1 MCEYYEH
8 TQDREFLGEVLLP
21 CADEFISYYA
31 NRFTRRDANGRMLM
45 AGVGCVETFQGVDN
59 PCTEIGGLKF
69 VLTKLLSFK
78 IDDVRRVRWTK
89 LLEEMPGVPVRRIRG
104 LDLLAVGDKYEPGRV
119 DCETPELYSVY
130 PFRQAWLG
138 RPELLAN
145 ARQSFHVRNISL
157 DGTVDSQSVETG
169 GWQAAPTQAAY
180 LGLPREAARLV
191 SINFND
197 KFITWHDNV
206 NPDAPWPDRPRAR
219 FPGFWE
225 TKMDYTPDNDHGA
238 NSANALQ
245 SMLLQS
251 DGKRIY
257 LLPAWPEDWD
267 VSFKLHAAYN
277 TTVECVYKDGR
288 VQSLKVRPRSRKR
301 DIVDMSSY
309 ENRIR
314 TLVSVACA
322 DRNYLFGLPPM
333 LDGQPKPGKT
343 TGEWLKKYGESI
355 EGTKAGPWPGCVY
368 RGNIVYVHMLDCPL
382 APPEI
387 PAKLVSSAYLTGEEE
402 KPDTILKL
410 EYDRPVEEF
419 ALAAPFKDSLAGG
432 NKSRQID
439 LVQPATFDRVEITI
453 GELGHRRGQNKGFE
467 LQVQK
472 ADGSWVTVHSGLIF
486 GSIYS
491 RRFNPVSGQ
500 HVRLNI
506 DAPVRQFDLFAPGK

>member
-1 MCEYYEH
+1 
-8 TQDREFLGEVLLP
+8 
-21 CADEFISYYA
+21 
-31 NRFTRRDANGRMLM
+31 
-45 AGVGCVETFQGVDN
+45 
-59 PCTEIGGLKF
+59 
-69 VLTKLLSFK
+69 
-78 IDDVRRVRWTK
+78 
-89 LLEEMPGVPVRRIRG
+89 
-104 LDLLAVGDKYEPGRV
+104 
-119 DCETPELYSVY
+119 
-130 PFRQAWLG
+130 
-138 RPELLAN
+138 
-145 ARQSFHVRNISL
+145 
-157 DGTVDSQSVETG
+157 
-169 GWQAAPTQAAY
+169 
-180 LGLPREAARLV
+180 
-191 SINFND
+191 
-197 KFITWHDNV
+197 
-206 NPDAPWPDRPRAR
+206 
-219 FPGFWE
+219 
-225 TKMDYTPDNDHGA
+225 
-238 NSANALQ
+238 
-245 SMLLQS
+245 
-251 DGKRIY
+251 
-257 LLPAWPEDWD
+257 
-267 VSFKLHAAYN
+267 
-277 TTVECVYKDGR
+277 
-288 VQSLKVRPRSRKR
+288 
-301 DIVDMSSY
+301 MSSY

-432 NKSRQID
+432 NKARQID